1 MATEPK
7 QNKTLD
13 VDANN
18 GGQDSPIRAE
28 TVDDTKTHKRRRRP
42 RRDGK
47 R

>member
-28 TVDDTKTHKRRRRP
+28 TVDDTKTISVASPPP
-42 RRDGK
+42 RWQR
-47 R
+47 